1 LGVRFRL
8 GGEQEERRR
17 QLADLSMGPDE
28 IRHDL
33 RCLGASFALGMGVS
47 ADEVVNTE
55 SIGHA
60 DGRMVW

>member
-1 LGVRFRL
+1 
-8 GGEQEERRR
+8 
-17 QLADLSMGPDE
+17 MGPDE